1 MAIPVGEQDD
11 MQVIR
16 DPKDF
21 DRNSGVWLERFIF
34 NHRLAILLICLLS
47 TFFWA
52 WQAAKLPVNA
62 SFEKMIPQSHPYIQ
76 NYFQN
81 KDALRGMG
89 NSVRVV
95 VENTQGSIFD
105 KDALEVLQ
113 KANDT
118 LFLMPGVDRS
128 ALRSLWT
135 SSLRWTEVTEEGYRG
150 GPVMPDPFDWSQAA
164 MGALRNNILQAGI
177 VGSFVAS
184 DFKSSLIVVPLMERN
199 QDTGQALDYR
209 DFSHQLESKV
219 RSLETPK
226 IKIHIVGFAKL
237 VGDLIDG
244 LWQVAEFFAIA
255 AAIAALFVFL
265 YTRCIRS
272 TLLLVFYA
280 ALGVVWLLG
289 ILSLIGYVLDPYLIL
304 VPFLI
309 FAIGLSHGAQKMNG
323 IMQDV
328 GRGTHKYVAARYTFR
343 RLFRA
348 GITAL
353 LANVVGFA
361 VLIII
366 DIPVIKEMAVSM
378 SIGVGILI
386 FTILVLVPVSL
397 SYVGVSAKAAQRS
410 IAQEKGQA
418 AGRLWEFFA
427 SFTQRGRASI
437 AVAVAAAVTVG
448 GVLVGSHVKIGD
460 LDAGA
465 PELRSDSRYNRDIAY
480 LTGHYALSSDLFVVM
495 MKTAEGGCLEYPSL
509 VEADRLSNQL
519 RQVPGV
525 QMTVSAP
532 DSVRM
537 VFAGQNEGNPKW
549 MSVPRNASN
558 LNSAI
563 EQVQVDKPELVDRT
577 CSVTPIVAYLEDH
590 KADTLSHVVKAA
602 ETFAAAHNDEN
613 RHFLLAAGSAGIEA
627 VTNIVVESANGKMLL
642 ALYGAVTLLCFVA
655 FRNWRATFIA
665 VLPLFISTVLCEALM
680 VLLGIGM
687 KVATLPAITLGVGIG
702 VDYALY
708 LLSVQLQQQKAGRS
722 LGEAYRYALRFTGR
736 VVALVGMTL
745 AAGVVT
751 WVWSPIKFQ
760 ADMGILLTFM
770 FIGNMIGALILIPAL
785 SYFLL
790 RGLGDS
796 AQAET
801 PVQKEASV
809 VPKDAMRVA
818 TLSVP
823 SAELRAAEPAGDLDA
838 VGINVKLRRDR

>member
-1 MAIPVGEQDD
+1 MAISVGEQGD
-11 MQVIR
+11 MRVIR
-16 DPKDF
+16 DPNDF

-47 TFFWA
+47 TFFWV

-62 SFEKMIPQSHPYIQ
+62 NFEKMIPQSHPYIQ

-81 KDALRGMG
+81 KDALGGMG
-89 NSVRVV
+89 NSIRVV
-95 VENTQGSIFD
+95 IENTQGSIFD
-105 KDALEVLQ
+105 EETLKVLQ

-128 ALRSLWT
+128 AMRSLWT

-164 MGALRNNILQAGI
+164 MNALRNNILQAGL
-177 VGSFVAS
+177 VGNFVAS
-184 DFKSSLIVVPLMERN
+184 DFKSSLIVVPLMDKN
-199 QDTGQALDYR
+199 QDTGLPLDYR
-209 DFSHQLESKV
+209 NFSHQLESQI
-219 RSLETPK
+219 RSLETPT

-244 LWQVAEFFAIA
+244 LWQVAEFFGIA
-255 AAIAALFVFL
+255 AVIAALFVFF

-280 ALGVVWLLG
+280 ILGVVWLLG

-304 VPFLI
+304 VPFLV

-348 GITAL
+348 GLTAL

-366 DIPVIKEMAVSM
+366 DIPVIKEMAVTM

-410 IAQEKGQA
+410 IAQERGEAA
-418 AGRLWEFFA
+418 AGIWEFFA
-427 SFTQRGRASI
+427 SFTLRGRAT
-437 AVAVAAAVTVG
+437 VAVIVAAVVTVG
-448 GVLVGSHVKIGD
+448 GVLLSSQLKIGD

-465 PELRSDSRYNRDIAY
+465 PELRLDSRYNRDVAY

-495 MKTAEGGCLEYPSL
+495 MKTPPGGCIEHSSL
-509 VEADRLSNQL
+509 IEADRLSNRL

-525 QMTVSAP
+525 QMAVSAS

-549 MSVPRNASN
+549 LSVPRNASN

-563 EQVQVDKPELVDRT
+563 EQVQVDKPDLVDRS

-590 KADTLSHVVKAA
+590 KADTLNRVVQAA
-602 ETFAAAHNDEN
+602 ETFAAEHDGEN
-613 RHFLLAAGSAGIEA
+613 RQFLLAAGSAGIEA
-627 VTNIVVESANGKMLL
+627 ITNIVVESAQGKMLI
-642 ALYGAVTLLCFVA
+642 ALYSAVALLCLVA
-655 FRNWRATFIA
+655 FRNWRATVIA

-680 VLLGIGM
+680 VMLGIGM

-708 LLSVQLQQQKAGRS
+708 LLSVQLQQQKIGRTLS
-722 LGEAYRYALRFTGR
+722 ESYRYALRFTGR

-790 RGLGDS
+790 RRVGPSVQPG
-796 AQAET
+796 T
-801 PVQKEASV
+801 PHKNGGEPVSENAMRMAIASPIPGTGQPSV
-809 VPKDAMRVA
+809 VP
-818 TLSVP
+818 
-823 SAELRAAEPAGDLDA
+823 EEP
-838 VGINVKLRRDR
+838 R

>member
-1 MAIPVGEQDD
+1 MAIPAGEQDD

-21 DRNSGVWLERFIF
+21 DRNSGIWLERFIF
-34 NHRLAILLICLLS
+34 NHRLPILVICLLA
-47 TFFWA
+47 TVFWV

-95 VENTQGSIFD
+95 VENTGGSIFD
-105 KDALEVLQ
+105 KDFLEVLQ

-128 ALRSLWT
+128 SLRSLWP
-135 SSLRWTEVTEEGYRG
+135 SSLRWTEVTEAGYRG
-150 GPVMPDPFDWSQAA
+150 GPVMPDPFDWSAEA

-177 VGSFVAS
+177 VGNFVAS
-184 DFKSSLIVVPLMERN
+184 DFKSSLIVVPLMDKN
-199 QDTGQALDYR
+199 QDTNQPLDYR
-209 DFSHQLESKV
+209 EFSHQLESQI
-219 RSLETPK
+219 RSLETDK
-226 IKIHIVGFAKL
+226 IKIHIIGFAKL

-244 LWQVAEFFAIA
+244 LWQVSEFFGIA
-255 AAIAALFVFL
+255 AVIAALFVFL

-272 TLLLVFYA
+272 TVLLVFYA
-280 ALGVVWLLG
+280 ILGVTWLLG
-289 ILSLIGYVLDPYLIL
+289 ILNVIGYVLDPYLIL

-323 IMQDV
+323 IMQDI

-348 GITAL
+348 GLTAL

-366 DIPVIKEMAVSM
+366 DIPVIKEMAISM

-397 SYVGVSAKAAQRS
+397 SYVGVSKSAGQRS
-410 IAQEKGQA
+410 IRQELGEERSA
-418 AGRLWEFFA
+418 FWEFFA
-427 SFTQRGRASI
+427 SFTQRGRATK
-437 AVAVAAAVTVG
+437 AMLVAVIVTVAG
-448 GVLVGSHVKIGD
+448 FAASTHVKIGD

-465 PELRSDSRYNRDIAY
+465 PELRADSRYNRDIGY
-480 LTGHYALSSDLFVVM
+480 LTQHYALSSDLFVVM
-495 MKTAEGGCLEYPSL
+495 MKTPEGGCLLYSSL
-509 VEADRLSNQL
+509 VEADRMSSML

-525 QMTVSAP
+525 QMAVSAA

-537 VFAGQNEGNPKW
+537 VFSGQNEGSPKW
-549 MSVPRNASN
+549 LSIPRNPSN

-563 EQVQVDKPELVDRT
+563 EQVQVDKPELADRR
-577 CSVTPIVAYLEDH
+577 CSVTPIVAYLTDH
-590 KADTLSHVVKAA
+590 KADTLQRVTQAS
-602 ETFAAAHNDEN
+602 EEFARLHDTND
-613 RHFLLAAGSAGIEA
+613 RKFLLAAGSAGIEA
-627 VTNIVVESANGKMLL
+627 VTNIVVEDANAKMLL
-642 ALYGAVTLLCFVA
+642 ALYAAVTLLCFIA
-655 FRNWRATFIA
+655 FRNWKATVIA
-665 VLPLFISTVLCEALM
+665 VVPLFISTVLCEALM
-680 VLLGIGM
+680 VALGIGM

-708 LLSVQLQQQKAGRS
+708 LVSVQLHQQRVGRS
-722 LGEAYRYALRFTGR
+722 LIDAYRHALQFTGR
-736 VVALVGMTL
+736 VVALVGLTL

-770 FIGNMIGALILIPAL
+770 FLGNMVGALILIPAL
-785 SYFLL
+785 SHFLL
-790 RGLGDS
+790 RGPADRPDALP
-796 AQAET
+796 
-801 PVQKEASV
+801 PVQKGRRPAISSKSESV
-809 VPKDAMRVA
+809 DRQS
-818 TLSVP
+818 TISVQ
-823 SAELRAAEPAGDLDA
+823 
-838 VGINVKLRRDR
+838 

>member
-1 MAIPVGEQDD
+1 MAIPAGNQDD

-16 DPKDF
+16 DLKDF

-34 NHRLAILLICLLS
+34 NHRLPILLICLLA
-47 TFFWA
+47 TVFWV

-105 KDALEVLQ
+105 KDFLEVVQ
-113 KANDT
+113 KASDT

-150 GPVMPDPFDWSQAA
+150 GPVMPDPFDWSAVA
-164 MGALRNNILQAGI
+164 MEKLRANILQAGI
-177 VGSFVAS
+177 VGNYVAS
-184 DFKSSLIVVPLMERN
+184 DFRSSLIIVPLMEKN
-199 QDTGQALDYR
+199 QDTNQPLDYR
-209 DFSHQLESKV
+209 EFSHQLESKV
-219 RSLETPK
+219 RALQTDK
-226 IKIHIVGFAKL
+226 VKIHIVGFAKL

-244 LWQVAEFFAIA
+244 LWQVSEFFAFA

-280 ALGVVWLLG
+280 ALGVCWLLG
-289 ILSLIGYVLDPYLIL
+289 ILSVIGYVLDPYLIL

-323 IMQDV
+323 IMQDI

-348 GITAL
+348 GLTAL

-366 DIPVIKEMAVSM
+366 DIPVIKEMAISM

-397 SYVGVSAKAAQRS
+397 SYVGVSKSAAERS
-410 IAQEKGQA
+410 IRQERGES
-418 AGRLWEFFA
+418 RSTFWEFFA
-427 SFTQRGRASI
+427 SFTQRDRAI
-437 AVAVAAAVTVG
+437 KAVWVAALLAVG
-448 GVLVGSHVKIGD
+448 GFIVGTHVKIGD

-465 PELRSDSRYNRDIAY
+465 PELRPESRYNKDVGY
-480 LTGHYALSSDLFVVM
+480 LTQHYALSSDIFVIM
-495 MKTAEGGCLEYPSL
+495 MKTPEGGCQQYPSL
-509 VEADRLSNQL
+509 VEADRMSNML

-525 QMTVSAP
+525 QMTMSAA

-537 VFAGQNEGNPKW
+537 VFSGQNEGSPKW
-549 MSVPRNASN
+549 LSIPRNPSN
-558 LNSAI
+558 LNGAI
-563 EQVQVDKPELVDRT
+563 EQVQVDKPELADRR
-577 CSVTPIVAYLEDH
+577 CSVTPIVAYLQDH
-590 KADTLSHVVKAA
+590 KADTLERVVKASEA
-602 ETFAAAHNDEN
+602 FAKQHDTAD
-613 RHFLLAAGSAGIEA
+613 RQFQLAAGSAGIEA
-627 VTNIVVESANGKMLL
+627 VTNIVVESANVKMLL
-642 ALYGAVTLLCFVA
+642 ALYAAVTLLCLIA
-655 FRNWRATFIA
+655 FRNWKATVIA
-665 VLPLFISTVLCEALM
+665 VVPLIISTVLCEALM
-680 VLLGIGM
+680 VALGIGM

-708 LLSVQLQQQKAGRS
+708 LLSVQLQQQRS
-722 LGEAYRYALRFTGR
+722 GQTLLEAYRHALQFTGR
-736 VVALVGMTL
+736 VVALVGLTL

-770 FIGNMIGALILIPAL
+770 FVGNMVGALILIPAL

-790 RGLGDS
+790 RGPADFPSVDASSPDADKLASLAVAESKRDS
-796 AQAET
+796 
-801 PVQKEASV
+801 K
-809 VPKDAMRVA
+809 
-818 TLSVP
+818 LSTSTV
-823 SAELRAAEPAGDLDA
+823 R
-838 VGINVKLRRDR
+838 

>member
-1 MAIPVGEQDD
+1 MAIPAGNQGD

-21 DRNSGVWLERFIF
+21 DRNSGIWFERFIF
-34 NHRLAILLICLLS
+34 NHRLPILLICLLA
-47 TFFWA
+47 TVFWA
-52 WQAAKLPVNA
+52 WQASKLPVNA

-95 VENTQGSIFD
+95 VENTQGNIFD
-105 KDALEVLQ
+105 KDFLETLQ
-113 KANDT
+113 KASDT

-150 GPVMPDPFDWSQAA
+150 GPVMPDPFDGSAAA
-164 MGALRNNILQAGI
+164 MDALRGNILQSGI
-177 VGSFVAS
+177 VGNYVAS
-184 DFKSSLIVVPLMERN
+184 DFRSSLIIVPLMDKN
-199 QDTGQALDYR
+199 QDTNLPLDYN

-219 RSLETPK
+219 RVLETDK

-244 LWQVAEFFAIA
+244 LWQVSEFFAFA

-280 ALGVVWLLG
+280 TLGVCWLLG
-289 ILSLIGYVLDPYLIL
+289 ILSVIGYVLDPYLIL

-323 IMQDV
+323 IMQDI

-348 GITAL
+348 GLTAL

-366 DIPVIKEMAVSM
+366 DIPVIKELAISM

-397 SYVGVSAKAAQRS
+397 SYVGVSKSAAERS
-410 IAQEKGQA
+410 IRQERGE
-418 AGRLWEFFA
+418 GTSRFWEFFA
-427 SFTQRGRASI
+427 SFIQRGRAIKAVS
-437 AVAVAAAVTVG
+437 VAVLLAIGGFVVG
-448 GVLVGSHVKIGD
+448 TQLKIGD

-465 PELRSDSRYNRDIAY
+465 PELRPDSRYNKDVRY
-480 LTGHYALSSDLFVVM
+480 LTQHYALSSDMFVVM
-495 MKTAEGGCLEYPSL
+495 MKTPEGGCQQFSSL
-509 VEADRLSNQL
+509 VEADRMSNML

-525 QMTVSAP
+525 QMTMSAA

-537 VFAGQNEGNPKW
+537 VFSGQNEGSPKW
-549 MSVPRNASN
+549 LSIPRNPSN
-558 LNSAI
+558 LNGAI
-563 EQVQVDKPELVDRT
+563 EQVQVDKPELVDRR
-577 CSVTPIVAYLEDH
+577 CSVTPIVAYLQDH
-590 KADTLSHVVKAA
+590 KADTLERVVKASEA
-602 ETFAAAHNDEN
+602 FATQHDTDD
-613 RHFLLAAGSAGIEA
+613 RQFQLAAGSAGIEA
-627 VTNIVVESANGKMLL
+627 VTNIVVERANLKMLL
-642 ALYGAVTLLCFVA
+642 ALYATVTLLCLIA
-655 FRNWRATFIA
+655 FRNWKAAVIA
-665 VLPLFISTVLCEALM
+665 VVPLFISTLLCEALM
-680 VLLGIGM
+680 VALGIGM

-708 LLSVQLQQQKAGRS
+708 LLSVQLQQQRAGQS
-722 LGEAYRYALRFTGR
+722 LLEAYRHALQFTGR
-736 VVALVGMTL
+736 VVALVGLTL

-760 ADMGILLTFM
+760 ADMGILLTFL
-770 FIGNMIGALILIPAL
+770 FLGNMVGALILIPAM

-790 RGLGDS
+790 RGPVDFRSDDVS
-796 AQAET
+796 ASGSDELAT
-801 PVQKEASV
+801 AEASESKPIAK
-809 VPKDAMRVA
+809 VPNA
-818 TLSVP
+818 SVY
-823 SAELRAAEPAGDLDA
+823 
-838 VGINVKLRRDR
+838 